1 MNFISTVRCSIPHPT
16 QRFPSINPT
25 YSTTVLR
32 PSEMAFLVLTA
43 PESLFYDSKL
53 NKKKKHSLNIR
64 FVMLFP
70 CTSSFPTNRAIT
82 WMHPFVGRF
91 EVAAFIIGC
100 SRRVPA
106 PEFAVWSV
114 GYVANVRCNNKSNNV
129 CLLYPLQEYWHTT
142 LLPTGNAWENI
153 QIISLEVD
161 VIHRAVV
168 AGRRSILGLSK
179 ILGKDCCSSSQYHQE
194 SLHPDW
200 TQEYILY
207 KSYIGSPLS
216 NSWPMQKTLCT

>member
-1 MNFISTVRCSIPHPT
+1 
-16 QRFPSINPT
+16 
-25 YSTTVLR
+25 
-32 PSEMAFLVLTA
+32 
-43 PESLFYDSKL
+43 
-53 NKKKKHSLNIR
+53 
-64 FVMLFP
+64 MLFP

-82 WMHPFVGRF
+82 WVHPFVGRF

-114 GYVANVRCNNKSNNV
+114 GYVANVRCNYKSNNV
-129 CLLYPLQEYWHTT
+129 CLLYPLQEYWRTT

-216 NSWPMQKTLCT
+216 NSWPMQKTLCTYYHLICTLICTQQLRHHTFLQSLSDVWCFKAWHQQRHIWQRHSQCIAVH